1 MNRINFI
8 KTLGLASTGLI
19 LPKNL
24 LGKSLVKIY
33 DNYIRGMQYYHYS
46 KVKESLK
53 EGDILRLKHE
63 EGNIY
68 DAFAVEVYYQ
78 EYKLGYLPAYE
89 NIVIANMLNAGVE
102 LTAQISKHSPK
113 NDYYEYESLAVEV
126 FAELIT
132 PTPQLLTALQ
142 NARASD
148 VEDIYRQGYFS

>member
-1 MNRINFI
+1 
-8 KTLGLASTGLI
+8 
-19 LPKNL
+19 
-24 LGKSLVKIY
+24 
-33 DNYIRGMQYYHYS
+33 MQYYHYS

-102 LTAQISKHSPK
+102 LTAQISKYSPK

-132 PTPQLLTALQ
+132 PTSQLLTALQ